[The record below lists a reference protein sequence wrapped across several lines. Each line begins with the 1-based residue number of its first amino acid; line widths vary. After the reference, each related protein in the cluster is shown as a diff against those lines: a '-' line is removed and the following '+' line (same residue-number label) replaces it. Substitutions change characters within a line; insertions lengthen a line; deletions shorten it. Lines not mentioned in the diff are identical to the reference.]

1 MHLSDSMTNEME
13 HAGGRTEL
21 QESEI
26 EEIVDERVDGIREQ
40 RNDLEQRIEE
50 LENEFLQ
57 PPIVEAVL
65 VRSGLSK
72 DRAEDL
78 VETMQD
84 VQTELG
90 DSDV

>member
-1 MHLSDSMTNEME
+1 MTNEME

>member
-1 MHLSDSMTNEME
+1 MTNEIQ
-13 HAGGRTEL
+13 HAGGRTDL